1 MVLNGQASSCADVKA
16 GVPQGSILCPSFFLI
31 YINDLSENLKSTV
44 KLFADDASIFDVV
57 KDPNASD
64 EILNHGLTRIWAYRW
79 KMSFNLG
86 PSKQAQEVLFSK
98 NVTKTN
104 HPNIIF
110 NGNTVQKSANQ
121 KHLGLILD
129 EKLTFNDH
137 ITSKLTT
144 VNKLTSTLR
153 KLYHYMPRDSLV
165 TIYKSFIRPHLD
177 YADVIFDKPSNATF
191 LMELNQLYQ
200 KLYQELEFET
210 VKERRW
216 F

>member
-1 MVLNGQASSCADVKA
+1 M
-16 GVPQGSILCPSFFLI
+16 
-31 YINDLSENLKSTV
+31 
-44 KLFADDASIFDVV
+44 
-57 KDPNASD
+57 
-64 EILNHGLTRIWAYRW
+64 
-79 KMSFNLG
+79 
-86 PSKQAQEVLFSK
+86 
-98 NVTKTN
+98 
-104 HPNIIF
+104 
-110 NGNTVQKSANQ
+110 
-121 KHLGLILD
+121 D

-191 LMELNQLYQ
+191 SNRIESSHNKAALVITGTIRGTCKE
-200 KLYQELEFET
+200 KLHQELEFET
-210 VKERRW
+210 MKEKSW